1 VEWKV
6 KRELEGEQEDGG
18 SASKKLKKEESDD
31 DLLLKKAPTV
41 SSCVLVTGTDWK
53 DKAMQ
58 EKLKSLGATWCK
70 PLLGWVLPESTRN
83 AVQKLVDGGEVSA
96 VDKNAGKDGG
106 QQDDPKPSVK
116 AGATLYIAPHKK
128 AILVSGETQK
138 VKDTLK
144 ALNGSWNKFL
154 SGHPITLHKI
164 PVWSRC
170 TAFGH
175 TLLQSV
181 YVYV

>member
-154 SGHPITLHKI
+154 SGHPITLHKNSC
-164 PVWSRC
+164 VV
-170 TAFGH
+170 TAFRH